1 MVQQQLK
8 EVGVKVELIT
18 TSDTTS
24 VIKDSKGYDLR
35 GNSRVALDPD
45 DLRRFYGSQYTMD
58 KGGGNIAWLND
69 SEIDNW
75 VEQGAIETDLE
86 KRSEIYKKVQQ
97 KLIQQAVII
106 PVYDFP
112 YTVAT
117 TKEVNGLKFDSIGY
131 PLFYDVNL
139 TK

>member
-18 TSDTTS
+18 TSDTLS
-24 VIKDSKGYDLR
+24 VQKDATGYDLR

-45 DLRRFYGSQYTMD
+45 DLRRFYGSKYTID
-58 KGGGNIAWLND
+58 KSGSNIAWLKDN
-69 SEIDNW
+69 EIDAL
-75 VEQGAIETDLE
+75 VEQGAVELNPE
-86 KRSEIYKKVQQ
+86 KRTDMYKRVQ
-97 KLIQQAVII
+97 KRLIDQVVII

-117 TKEVNGLKFDSIGY
+117 TKDVQGLKFDSIGY

-139 TK
+139 KK